1 MILVNE
7 KEKSTFFLQ
16 KNEVTKLRV
25 LPSRDLSCIVK
36 NISLNVYLLHELR
49 SFSNHKQNKQ
59 KRFLQKNK
67 NAKNVLE
74 HWRERE
80 TERERQRDRERQR
93 ERERKGKRER
103 QIERKKEREGGSV
116 HVAKKRSENNS
127 AKLFFYK

>member
-74 HWRERE
+74 HWRETEKQKEKDRE
-80 TERERQRDRERQR
+80 TERDKER
-93 ERERKGKRER
+93 EREKGKKRETNR
-103 QIERKKEREGGSV
+103 EKERERGRECACCKEKVG
-116 HVAKKRSENNS
+116 K
-127 AKLFFYK
+127 